1 MAKQSI
7 KKGDKVMVIAGNAR
21 GRVSTVLQVLPR
33 ESKVLVENVNK
44 VKRHLKP
51 TSSNP
56 NGSILEKELPIHM
69 SNVSLVDAN
78 GQATRVGHR
87 VDKEGNT
94 ERFSVKT
101 GNVI

>member
-7 KKGDKVMVIAGNAR
+7 KKGDKVVVIAGNAR
-21 GRVSTVLQVLPR
+21 GKISTVLQVLPK
-33 ESKVLVENVNK
+33 ESKVLVEGVNK

-56 NGSILEKELPIHM
+56 SGSILEKELPVHI
-69 SNVSLVDAN
+69 SNIALADSN
-78 GQATRVGHR
+78 GQPTRVGHR
-87 VDKEGNT
+87 VNKEGKT

>member
-1 MAKQSI
+1 MAKQNI
-7 KKGDKVMVIAGNAR
+7 KKGDKVVVLAGNAR
-21 GRVSTVLQVLPR
+21 GKVSTVLQVLPR
-33 ESKVLVENVNK
+33 ESRILVEGVNK

-56 NGSILEKELPIHM
+56 SGSILEKELPVHI
-69 SNVSLVDAN
+69 SNVALADTN
-78 GQATRVGHR
+78 GKATRVGHR
-87 VDKEGNT
+87 IDKEGNS

>member
-7 KKGDKVMVIAGNAR
+7 KKGDKVVVIAGNAR
-21 GRVSTVLQVLPR
+21 GKVSTVLQVLPK
-33 ESKVLVENVNK
+33 ESKVLVEGVNK

-56 NGSILEKELPIHM
+56 SGSILEKELPINI
-69 SNVSLVDAN
+69 SNIALADTD
-78 GQATRVGHR
+78 GKPTRVGHR
-87 VDKEGNT
+87 VNKEGNT